1 MEDIR
6 RLLRVNQWVKNVFIF
21 LPAFFGF
28 RLFDVST
35 IVSNGYAFLSFCFL
49 ASSIYVLND
58 IVDRGLDRRHPK
70 KKDRPIVSGKVSVKK
85 AVVIFFVLLFLSFLF
100 SFPIRSTELYLL
112 LCSYLVLNVLYTFFT
127 KNVAIIDV
135 FSVALGYV
143 IRVLVG
149 GVSGDVEVSCWIV
162 VMTFL
167 LCLFLCFAKRR
178 DDVVLM
184 EGSGK
189 EIRKSVNGYTVE
201 FMNSILEIISAV
213 IIALYI
219 MYTVSEQ
226 TMERYNSDYVYM
238 TSLFVLLGIFRYL
251 QITISFKKS
260 GSPTDVLYKDRF
272 LQLCILGWILCFAVI
287 IYV

>member
-1 MEDIR
+1 MKDIIR
-6 RLLRVNQWVKNVFIF
+6 VLRVKQWVKNVFIF
-21 LPAFFGF
+21 LPAFFGLKF
-28 RLFDVST
+28 FDIDTLVN
-35 IVSNGYAFLSFCFL
+35 NGYAFMSFCFL

-58 IVDRGLDRRHPK
+58 ILDRESDRRHPK
-70 KKDRPIVSGKVSVKK
+70 KKDRPIASGKVSVKE
-85 AVVIFFVLLFLSFLF
+85 AVVMIFVLLVLSFLF
-100 SFPIRSTELYLL
+100 TFPIRSTELYLL
-112 LCSYLVLNVLYTFFT
+112 LLSYLVLNIFYTFFI
-127 KNVAIIDV
+127 KYIEIIDV
-135 FSVALGYV
+135 FSIALGYV

-149 GVSGDVEVSCWIV
+149 GVSGGIEINYWII

-167 LCLFLCFAKRR
+167 LSLLLGFAKRR

>member
-1 MEDIR
+1 
-6 RLLRVNQWVKNVFIF
+6 
-21 LPAFFGF
+21 
-28 RLFDVST
+28 
-35 IVSNGYAFLSFCFL
+35 
-49 ASSIYVLND
+49 LND
-58 IVDRGLDRRHPK
+58 ILDRESDRRHPK
-70 KKDRPIVSGKVSVKK
+70 KKDRPIASGKISVKE
-85 AVVIFFVLLFLSFLF
+85 AVVIIFVLLVLSFLF
-100 SFPIRSTELYLL
+100 TFPIRSTELYLL
-112 LCSYLVLNVLYTFFT
+112 LLSYLVLNIFYTFFI
-127 KNVAIIDV
+127 KYIEIIDV
-135 FSVALGYV
+135 FSIALGYV

-149 GVSGDVEVSCWIV
+149 GVSGGIEINYWII

-167 LCLFLCFAKRR
+167 LSLLLGFAKRR

-226 TMERYNSDYVYM
+226 TMERYNSDYVYI

>member
-1 MEDIR
+1 MKDIIR
-6 RLLRVNQWVKNVFIF
+6 VLRVKQWVKNVFIF
-21 LPAFFGF
+21 LPAFFGLKF
-28 RLFDVST
+28 FDIDTLVN
-35 IVSNGYAFLSFCFL
+35 NGYAFISFCFL

-58 IVDRGLDRRHPK
+58 ILDRESDRRHPK
-70 KKDRPIVSGKVSVKK
+70 KKDRPIASGKISVKE
-85 AVVIFFVLLFLSFLF
+85 AVVIIFVLLVLSFLF
-100 SFPIRSTELYLL
+100 TFPIRSTELYLL
-112 LCSYLVLNVLYTFFT
+112 LLSYLVLNIFYTFFI
-127 KNVAIIDV
+127 KYIEIIDV
-135 FSVALGYV
+135 FSIALGYV

-149 GVSGDVEVSCWIV
+149 GVSGGIEINYWII

-167 LCLFLCFAKRR
+167 LSLLLGFAKRR

-226 TMERYNSDYVYM
+226 TMERYNSDYVYI